1 MLIHIVMH
9 IDSFKELLTLKV
21 PRSWGSCEIRNTL
34 VDRYTLITGAFELP
48 INVVVFGEH
57 RIQSV
62 GTSAFPLLPVPPSS
76 ACGGAD
82 YHTIYLHCII
92 ALKWKE
98 VTLPSVSVRTEPA
111 KRIKHN
117 LLSPK
122 PKRLEFFHREFELSC
137 MLSPTC
143 GRRKPT
149 TWTVI
154 GLEPDRVKPT
164 R

>member
-1 MLIHIVMH
+1 ML
-9 IDSFKELLTLKV
+9 
-21 PRSWGSCEIRNTL
+21 
-34 VDRYTLITGAFELP
+34 FELP

-62 GTSAFPLLPVPPSS
+62 GTFAFPLLPVPPSS

-98 VTLPSVSVRTEPA
+98 FTLPSVSVRTEPL
-111 KRIKHN
+111 KRIKHT
-117 LLSPK
+117 LLSPN
-122 PKRLEFFHREFELSC
+122 PKGLEFFHREFELSC
-137 MLSPTC
+137 MLS
-143 GRRKPT
+143 RDLWKKKPS

-154 GLEPDRVKPT
+154 GLGPDRVKQASGLPRASNRNLQTFHRSHQNLPT
-164 R
+164 EST